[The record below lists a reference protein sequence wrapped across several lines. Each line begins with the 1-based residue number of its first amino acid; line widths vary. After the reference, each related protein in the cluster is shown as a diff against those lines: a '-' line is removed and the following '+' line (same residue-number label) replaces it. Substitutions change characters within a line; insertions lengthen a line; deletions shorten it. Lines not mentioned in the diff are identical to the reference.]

1 MLTLL
6 LSLVMMTD
14 SLSNKPVHDEMPED
28 TLQEIVIVPDSLLPV
43 DHVIRENLNM
53 RKNIRVPSVSDVLDR
68 LSPGLSDKIM
78 HPFAVKQRQ
87 HERRKKRHIKVM
99 EEYNRVKTFDE
110 LIREAY
116 EQQLLEDSLQKV
128 RTNRP

>member
-128 RTNRP
+128 RTKRP